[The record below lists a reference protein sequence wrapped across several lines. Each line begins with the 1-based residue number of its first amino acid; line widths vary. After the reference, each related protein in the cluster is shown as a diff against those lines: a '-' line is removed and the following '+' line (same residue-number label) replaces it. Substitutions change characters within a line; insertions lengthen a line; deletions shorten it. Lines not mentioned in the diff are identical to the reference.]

1 MNSCSCV
8 NHWKTLRKEAKEP
21 MKTILK
27 RSLSLLLA
35 LVMILGNVPMGALAT
50 EAEGFDCDLAE
61 AVVAET
67 ETQEAEN
74 GELAEQPQETA
85 PVAEETT
92 PAEEETTPAAE
103 EAAPDTEEE
112 VVISEA
118 ITDVAADKIVEIPV
132 SEADGL
138 VWLDK
143 ENQDALT
150 DCVLGGGLTDLVL
163 DAVGYEKTSKT
174 TVFYTNNSGASYDV
188 ALSGSLLFIGNEL
201 LDALQNQKTL
211 SADIKEGKNVVKTV
225 NIVFRN
231 IRTADIR
238 IGNVSITNSGEP
250 ADLANQIVNGL
261 NNAAAGV
268 KIYHNGDDLTALAA
282 GDYEVAALG
291 NDTYTWPGKGETKE
305 MVGVTVSLKDA
316 LGVYTK
322 TAQGKVILSDKTE
335 FYTVTFNDGVADKV
349 VFADIVTS
357 LAKGS
362 ETPVPADPQ
371 RENYIFQGW
380 TPEVA
385 ATVDATV
392 TYKATWKPVI
402 DMDGNGVSDLE
413 QVYTVRFMDG
423 DQVLKTIS
431 NVAWG
436 TYTATLEKP
445 ADPVKEGFL
454 FSGWLIQEDTVT
466 KNLDIQANWVEVI
479 PDVYYVT
486 YIYEDVVDGQKVTYQ
501 QVKKMLDDGTAD
513 PFVFPDTD
521 EDTVIWSGW
530 HTDAACT
537 NKYTFGVKLT
547 EALTL
552 YGKWMDDTNNNG
564 VEDGTAEDPYVIYY
578 HMMWEKGTAGNFAI
592 SEEKIFTNEGVAF
605 DPEAV
610 AYADENTE
618 DTKIFDCWTLDE
630 AGITGGTYSQVKT
643 YYPTFTLEENQNGV
657 ADKDEQTM
665 LVTHWAKPG
674 VNPGTVY
681 ANGKAL
687 TANAY
692 FTRDSLN
699 GMEIKV
705 QLNGNAVVTKISLK
719 PVVPQTLSLVDEG
732 PADEAGEIRLDLE
745 YVDYAYVT
753 ADMPADAD
761 ARLEEGVEYS
771 LNVYFADAKAF
782 IVKDPKDTLSLVN
795 REGGFT
801 QKEAYEAVIASPEFH
816 EEAAIEVKY
825 IARAEDTIQVECKDL
840 ANQINDLASTAGMST
855 DTVWNQI
862 QKYVP
867 IKKIGDSYF
876 YVYEQTQVEKLV
888 DEMAPNTTVTN
899 PESLISNYLTKL
911 KAKVSLS
918 GFADLI
924 PAVREGHDELVAALA
939 ASNIHPF
946 GYNPGA
952 AAKIEETLHITY
964 NDGRQILDSSKTNPE
979 GITIELED
987 PRAATSIAVKGNMT
1001 FKYGE
1006 TGIDAK
1012 ILSNLTLSGEKLTGS
1027 EQIVL
1032 NQSFEGLDV
1041 GTYTAIASF
1050 GGNGEN
1056 KGTSKEFKVV
1066 INKAS
1071 ATLTVNRVICDKQ
1084 NFDYNSILPV
1094 TNPAGVK
1101 VLQVVAGLD
1110 VTSGQL
1116 NPDAPYVEDIKAK
1129 AWINADQETL
1139 GLMEAIIGG
1148 GTYTL
1153 EEVTQILSDKKD
1165 QLSKVNVSEATANQ
1179 IIKAMEEIQTYVDAE
1194 VDVVFG
1200 APEIEAEGIY
1210 LNYAVAVDDNY
1221 VVDKH
1226 AYNLVLVTPVLP
1238 RRNTGGVQLTY
1249 NGLAEEIF
1257 AIPNEAES
1265 KALTVTYKGTPLGA
1279 DQPIF
1284 YYGVTTKAHVYNS
1297 ENAPTEP
1304 GVYVASTIYYDE
1316 ANTKLGSDTAIML
1329 VGMTEADINVKRT
1342 VVVVDGEAHAA
1353 DYTITSRKDGTP
1365 VNSDITMISGTV
1377 DLDAGDEVS
1386 LSSLTAEVHIDLPL
1400 WLGEQWETFKV
1411 GKVINKTTVLN
1422 FIDDCIRKHVAP
1434 ANKLASM
1441 GVTHEY
1447 IDAATNYVGQTLRA
1461 IRSRVEQIP
1470 NVATIYVNS
1479 TKNYAHYSETGM
1491 YLYCAILTD
1500 SSVAPDADLG
1510 LLVIKGHEDELVM
1523 EDTVVYYD
1531 GTGKAPK
1538 TVDNTGRDG
1547 LTLIVDN
1554 ANKSYKLLSDNT
1566 LREAI
1571 QEVIEPKLG
1580 KTIYNNEV
1588 TIGELQAKIPNWA
1601 ELVAEKVIDK
1611 AINKVSNVAGGRFE
1625 TEIGAV
1631 NELLDRMSAKLLKEL
1646 KDQLNKLNAY
1656 SAYSFVIVD
1665 DTTDNLPKEIGKY
1678 VFHTFSYSMVYAK
1691 ATLEIIEPVQYRYGQ
1706 NAQIKL
1712 IEPWGL
1718 KANAKISDEN
1728 GVIDYEALHDYGVYF
1743 IRESALD
1750 RAGLTQATIKVEDIL
1765 NDTDAVKMTKGNGVT
1780 IDDDYLSAIYDNDIY
1795 TYELS
1800 DSVFVMFYVVTREG
1814 AEPIYAPIR
1823 ERNLKELATARKDD
1837 VANFPNVLER
1847 DVYKRMVELEAD
1859 ITDYRSDF
1867 ETLTRPEKQKAPTLG
1882 EYALGAPVE
1891 SDVYSYD
1898 YSQNAQIKLIEP
1910 WGMKTNVKVMLNGSV
1925 IDYNAVEEYG
1935 IVALAD
1941 NGHVYTDAAE
1951 ILAKDHA
1958 YVFSSKNGD
1967 AFIDS
1972 GYISAIYSKG
1982 IFTYQLDTDIYVFG
1996 YVKDA
2001 AGYHYG
2007 PVRCRNVHDLMQDRK
2022 DDAVNFPNVK
2032 ERNVYTD
2039 MVNLFVDITAYREDY
2054 YSKHNK

>member
-1 MNSCSCV
+1 
-8 NHWKTLRKEAKEP
+8 

-27 RSLSLLLA
+27 RSISLLLA
-35 LVMILGNVPMGALAT
+35 LVLILGNVPMAALAT
-50 EAEGFDCDLAE
+50 EAENFDCDPAE
-61 AVVAET
+61 AVIA
-67 ETQEAEN
+67 ETQEAEI
-74 GELAEQPQETA
+74 GELVEQPQETA

-92 PAEEETTPAAE
+92 PVVEETTPE
-103 EAAPDTEEE
+103 TEEE
-112 VVISEA
+112 VVFSEA

-174 TVFYTNNSGASYDV
+174 AVFYTNNSGSSYDV
-188 ALSGSLLFIGNEL
+188 GLSGSLLFIGNEL

-211 SADIKEGKNVVKTV
+211 SADIKEGKNVVETV

-238 IGNVSITNSGEP
+238 IGNVSITNAGEP

-261 NNAAAGV
+261 NNAAEGV

-282 GDYEVAALG
+282 GDYEVHALG

-362 ETPVPADPQ
+362 ATPIPADPK

-385 ATVDATV
+385 ETVDATV

-423 DQVLKTIS
+423 TQVLKTIN

-436 TYTATLEKP
+436 TYTATLAKP

-454 FSGWLIQEDTVT
+454 FSGWLIQEDTIT
-466 KNLDIQANWVEVI
+466 KDLDIQANWVEVL

-513 PFVFPDTD
+513 PFEFPDTD

-547 EALTL
+547 GALTL

-578 HMMWEKGTAGNFAI
+578 HMMWEKGTANNFAI
-592 SEEKIFTNEGVAF
+592 SEEKIFTNEGTSF

-643 YYPTFTLEENQNGV
+643 YYPTFTVEENQNGV

-719 PVVPQTLSLVDEG
+719 PVVPQTMSLLDEG
-732 PADEAGEIRLDLE
+732 PADEVGEIRLDLT

-753 ADMPADAD
+753 AAMPADAD
-761 ARLEEGVEYS
+761 ARLEDGVEYS

-782 IVKDPKDTLSLVN
+782 ILKDPATVLSLVN
-795 REGGFT
+795 REGFT
-801 QKEAYEAVIASPEFH
+801 QKEAYEAVIASPEYH
-816 EEAAIEVKY
+816 DDATIEVKY
-825 IARAEDTIQVECKDL
+825 IARAEDTIKVECKAL

-867 IKKIGDSYF
+867 IERVDGSYF

-888 DEMAPNTTVTN
+888 DELPLNTTVTQ
-899 PESLISNYLTKL
+899 PETLINNYLTKL

-918 GFADLI
+918 GFTDLI

-946 GYNPGA
+946 GYNA
-952 AAKIEETLHITY
+952 EEILHITY

-979 GITIELED
+979 GITIQLED
-987 PRAATSIAVKGNMT
+987 PRAATTITVNGSMT
-1001 FKYGE
+1001 FQYGE
-1006 TGIDAK
+1006 AGIDAK
-1012 ILSNLTLSGEKLTGS
+1012 IMNNLSLSGAKINGS

-1056 KGTSKEFKVV
+1056 KGTSKEFSVV
-1066 INKAS
+1066 ITKAK

-1084 NFDYNSILPV
+1084 NFDYTSILPV

-1110 VTSGQL
+1110 ITSGQL
-1116 NPDAPYVEDIKAK
+1116 NPNAPYVEDIKAK

-1139 GLMEAIIGG
+1139 GLMEAIIGSG
-1148 GTYTL
+1148 SYTL
-1153 EEVTQILSDKKD
+1153 DEVKTILKDKKD

-1179 IIKAMEEIQTYVDAE
+1179 IIKAMEEIQTYVDGQ
-1194 VDVVFG
+1194 VDVIFG

-1221 VVDKH
+1221 IVDKH

-1249 NGLAEEIF
+1249 NGQVEEVF

-1265 KALTVTYKGTPLGA
+1265 KALTVTYKGTALGA

-1284 YYGVTTKAHVYNS
+1284 YYGVTNKAHVFNS

-1304 GVYVASTIYYDE
+1304 GVYVASTIYYDD
-1316 ANTKLGSDTAIML
+1316 ANAKLGSDTAIML

-1342 VVVVDGEAHAA
+1342 VVVADGANHAA
-1353 DYTITSRKDGTP
+1353 DYTITSRKDGSAI
-1365 VNSDITMISGTV
+1365 NSDITMISGTV
-1377 DLDAGDEVS
+1377 NLNAGDEVS
-1386 LSSLTAEVHIDLPL
+1386 LSSLTADVYIDLPL
-1400 WLGEQWETFKV
+1400 WLGEQWETFKA

-1447 IDAATNYVGQTLRA
+1447 IDAATEYVGQTLRA
-1461 IRSRVEQIP
+1461 VRSRVEQIP

-1523 EDTVVYYD
+1523 EDSVVYYD
-1531 GTGKAPK
+1531 GTGKEPV

-1547 LTLIVDN
+1547 LTLIVDS

-1566 LREAI
+1566 LRAAI

-1580 KTIYNNEV
+1580 KSIYNNEV
-1588 TIGELQAKIPNWA
+1588 TIGEIQAKIPGWTDM
-1601 ELVAEKVIDK
+1601 VAQKVIDK
-1611 AINKVSNVAGGRFE
+1611 AIAKVTSVTGGRFE
-1625 TEIGAV
+1625 SEIGAV
-1631 NELLDRMSAKLLKEL
+1631 NELLDKMSAKLLKEL

-1665 DTTDNLPKEIGKY
+1665 DTTENLPKEIGKY

-1691 ATLEIIEPVQYRYGQ
+1691 ATLEIIEPVSYTYSQ

-1728 GVIDYEALHDYGVYF
+1728 GVIDYDALHDYGVYF
-1743 IRESALD
+1743 IRESALN
-1750 RAGLTQATIKVEDIL
+1750 RAGLTQATIKAEDIV
-1765 NDTDAVKMTKGNGVT
+1765 NDSDAVKMTKGNGVT
-1780 IDDDYLSAIYDNDIY
+1780 IDRDYLSAIYDNDIY

-1814 AEPIYAPIR
+1814 AAPIYAPIR
-1823 ERNLKELATARKDD
+1823 ERNLKELATARMDD
-1837 VANFPNVLER
+1837 AVLFPNALER
-1847 DVYKRMVELEAD
+1847 AVYKRMVELEAD

-1867 ETLTRPEKQKAPTLG
+1867 VINGKPEKQKAPTLG
-1882 EYALGAPVE
+1882 EYALGTPVAG
-1891 SDVYSYD
+1891 STYSYD

-1910 WGMKTNVKVMLNGSV
+1910 WGMKTNVKVTYNGSV

-1941 NGHVYTDAAE
+1941 NGHVYTDATE

-2001 AGYHYG
+2001 DGYHYG
-2007 PVRCRNVHDLMQDRK
+2007 PVRCRNVHDLMQARK
-2022 DDAVNFPNVK
+2022 DDAAGFPNVK

-2054 YSKHNK
+2054 FSRH